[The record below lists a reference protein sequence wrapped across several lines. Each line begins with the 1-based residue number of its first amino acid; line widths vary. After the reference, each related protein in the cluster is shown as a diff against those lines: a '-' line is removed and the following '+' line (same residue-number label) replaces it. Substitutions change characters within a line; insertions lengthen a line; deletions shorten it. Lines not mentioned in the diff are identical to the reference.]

1 MPMLM
6 MTNLS
11 VKKSNGTKLFSD
23 RFAFGVAT
31 LPEIMAAASE
41 DIVKMLRQ
49 RRMIAS
55 GKVIDGLA
63 SHTNPAELLN
73 LAPKVNFDRGFLT
86 EEILAKLIDLYDQS
100 KPKEN
105 SAITTKTAINNTA
118 TDLGRV
124 IAPIL
129 PPEPLDIE
137 FRNNLPDWDEADYSC
152 LATDAPSDIKIHY
165 DITGK
170 STTEGKMNDITA
182 CFSDRLNKIRDMI
195 VKNSKLPRR
204 PTEVSRL
211 LREVHRYQ
219 GYENKAVAIGLVNE
233 PRYTKNGHL
242 MWSLEDETGE
252 MNCLLTKRQ
261 GDDRDRFQEQIIEAG
276 LMPDDVLGVS
286 GTFSQNGDIFYV
298 DDLHFPMK
306 ERHEK
311 AVSPYGISVA
321 FLSDVHV
328 GSKTFLEAQWHK
340 MVRWFHTDPLAKTVK
355 YLILS
360 GDCVDGVGIYPG
372 QDKELSI
379 PDLFAQYTEFAR
391 LLELLPDWVECLM
404 LPGNHDAVRPA
415 EPQPTFEKD
424 IQQDYNTTTFV
435 GNPCDFSLHGVR
447 VLSYHGKSI
456 DDFVAG
462 LKTVTYADPVE
473 AMRQMLRRRH
483 LAPQWGGKTPLSP
496 EPEDGLVINEVPD
509 IFVTGHVHGH
519 ACVDFKGTTL
529 VCSSTWQDQTSYQ
542 RMLGF
547 QPKPC
552 MLTIVNLASH
562 ATTSIPFV

>member
-1 MPMLM
+1 
-6 MTNLS
+6 
-11 VKKSNGTKLFSD
+11 
-23 RFAFGVAT
+23 
-31 LPEIMAAASE
+31 MAATSD
-41 DIVKMLRQ
+41 DIVNLLRQ
-49 RRMIAS
+49 RRIIAS
-55 GKVIDGLA
+55 GQMVEKLRIHSDPQKLLDMGAKIDFHRGL
-63 SHTNPAELLN
+63 
-73 LAPKVNFDRGFLT
+73 LT
-86 EEILAKLIDLYDQS
+86 EAIFSQLSALYPSNGQMNNVTTTHKVVTS
-100 KPKEN
+100 EP
-105 SAITTKTAINNTA
+105 SA
-118 TDLGRV
+118 DLGRV
-124 IAPIL
+124 IAPIAA
-129 PPEPLDIE
+129 PEPLDLE
-137 FRNNLPDWDEADYSC
+137 FRNNLPDWDENDYTC
-152 LATDAPSDIKIHY
+152 LAVDAPTDITVHY

-182 CFSDRLNKIRDMI
+182 CFTDRLTKIREMI

-204 PTEVSRL
+204 PTEVARL

-261 GDDRDRFQEQIIEAG
+261 GDDRDKFQEQIIHAG

-306 ERHEK
+306 ARHEK
-311 AVSPYGISVA
+311 ASSPFGISVA
-321 FLSDVHV
+321 YISDIHL

-340 MVRWFHTDPLAKTVK
+340 MVRWFHSDPLAKTIK
-355 YLILS
+355 YLVLS

-372 QDKELSI
+372 QDKELLI
-379 PDLFAQYTEFAR
+379 PDFYAQYSQFAK
-391 LLELLPDWVECLM
+391 LIELLPDWVECIM

-447 VLSYHGKSI
+447 HLSYHGKSI

-462 LKTVTYADPVE
+462 LKTVTYAEPVE

-496 EPEDGLVINEVPD
+496 EPEDGLVISEVPD

-529 VCSSTWQDQTSYQ
+529 ICSSTWQDQTSYQ

-552 MLTIVNLASH
+552 MLTIVNLQSH

>member
-1 MPMLM
+1 M
-6 MTNLS
+6 
-11 VKKSNGTKLFSD
+11 
-23 RFAFGVAT
+23 AT
-31 LPEIMAAASE
+31 LPNFMAATSD
-41 DIVKMLRQ
+41 DIVNLLRQ
-49 RRMIAS
+49 RRIIAS
-55 GKVIDGLA
+55 GQMVEKLRIHSDPQKLLDMGAKIDFHRGL
-63 SHTNPAELLN
+63 
-73 LAPKVNFDRGFLT
+73 LT
-86 EEILAKLIDLYDQS
+86 EAIFTQLSALYPSNGQ
-100 KPKEN
+100 EN
-105 SAITTKTAINNTA
+105 NVTTTHKIMTSEPSA
-118 TDLGRV
+118 DLGRV
-124 IAPIL
+124 IAPIAA
-129 PPEPLDIE
+129 PEPLDLE
-137 FRNNLPDWDEADYSC
+137 FRNNLPDWDENDYTC
-152 LATDAPSDIKIHY
+152 LAVDAPTDITVHY

-182 CFSDRLNKIRDMI
+182 CFTDRLTKIREMI

-204 PTEVSRL
+204 PTEVARL

-219 GYENKAVAIGLVNE
+219 GYDNKAVAIGLVNE

-261 GDDRDRFQEQIIEAG
+261 GDDRDKFQEQIIHAG

-306 ERHEK
+306 ARHEK
-311 AVSPYGISVA
+311 ASSPFGISVA
-321 FLSDVHV
+321 YISDIHL

-340 MVRWFHTDPLAKTVK
+340 MVRWFHSDPLAKTIK
-355 YLILS
+355 YLVLS

-372 QDKELSI
+372 QDKELLI
-379 PDLFAQYTEFAR
+379 PDFYAQYSQFAK
-391 LLELLPDWVECLM
+391 LIELLPDWVECIM

-447 VLSYHGKSI
+447 HLSYHGKSI

-462 LKTVTYADPVE
+462 LKTVTYAEPVE

-552 MLTIVNLASH
+552 MLTIVNLQSH

>member
-1 MPMLM
+1 

-31 LPEIMAAASE
+31 LPEVMAAASE

-63 SHTNPAELLN
+63 SHANPAELLN
-73 LAPKVNFDRGFLT
+73 LAPKVNFDKGFLT
-86 EEILAKLIDLYDQS
+86 EEILAKLIELYDQS

-105 SAITTKTAINNTA
+105 TAITTKTAINNTA

>member
-1 MPMLM
+1 M
-6 MTNLS
+6 
-11 VKKSNGTKLFSD
+11 
-23 RFAFGVAT
+23 AT
-31 LPEIMAAASE
+31 LPNFMAATSD
-41 DIVKMLRQ
+41 DIVNLLRQ
-49 RRMIAS
+49 RRIIAS
-55 GKVIDGLA
+55 GQMVEKLRIHSDPQKLLDMGAKIDFHRGL
-63 SHTNPAELLN
+63 
-73 LAPKVNFDRGFLT
+73 LT
-86 EEILAKLIDLYDQS
+86 EAIFTQLSALYPSNGQ
-100 KPKEN
+100 EN
-105 SAITTKTAINNTA
+105 NVTTTHKIMTSEPSA
-118 TDLGRV
+118 DLGRV
-124 IAPIL
+124 IAPIAA
-129 PPEPLDIE
+129 PEPLDLE
-137 FRNNLPDWDEADYSC
+137 FRNNLPDWDENDYTC
-152 LATDAPSDIKIHY
+152 LAVDAPTDITVHY

-182 CFSDRLNKIRDMI
+182 CFTDRLTKIREMI

-204 PTEVSRL
+204 PTEVARL

-261 GDDRDRFQEQIIEAG
+261 GDDRDKFQEQIIHAG

-306 ERHEK
+306 ARHEK
-311 AVSPYGISVA
+311 ASSPFGISVA
-321 FLSDVHV
+321 YISDIHL

-340 MVRWFHTDPLAKTVK
+340 MVRWFHSDPLAKTIK
-355 YLILS
+355 YLVLS

-372 QDKELSI
+372 QDKELLI
-379 PDLFAQYTEFAR
+379 PDFYAQYSQFAK
-391 LLELLPDWVECLM
+391 LIELLPDWVECIM

-447 VLSYHGKSI
+447 HLSYHGKSI

-462 LKTVTYADPVE
+462 LKTVTYAEPVE

-496 EPEDGLVINEVPD
+496 EPEDGLVISEVPD

-529 VCSSTWQDQTSYQ
+529 ICSSTWQDQTSYQ

-552 MLTIVNLASH
+552 MLTIVNLQSH

>member
-63 SHTNPAELLN
+63 SHANPAELLN
-73 LAPKVNFDRGFLT
+73 LAPKVNFDKGFLT
-86 EEILAKLIDLYDQS
+86 EEILAKLIELYDQS

-105 SAITTKTAINNTA
+105 TTITTKTAINNTA

>member
-1 MPMLM
+1 
-6 MTNLS
+6 
-11 VKKSNGTKLFSD
+11 
-23 RFAFGVAT
+23 
-31 LPEIMAAASE
+31 MAATSE

-49 RRMIAS
+49 RRIIAS
-55 GKVIDGLA
+55 VEIINSLA
-63 SHTNPAELLN
+63 SHDDPSGLLDKGAKIDFHKGVLNEKIFAQLTEMYDNDNSIPNLTSQKEDIVATNP
-73 LAPKVNFDRGFLT
+73 
-86 EEILAKLIDLYDQS
+86 S
-100 KPKEN
+100 
-105 SAITTKTAINNTA
+105 

-124 IAPIL
+124 IAPIAA
-129 PPEPLDIE
+129 PELLDVK
-137 FRNNLPDWDEADYSC
+137 FRNNLPDWQESDYSC
-152 LATDAPSDIKIHY
+152 LAVDASNDISIHY

-170 STTEGKMNDITA
+170 STTEGKMTDITA
-182 CFSDRLNKIRDMI
+182 CFSDRLNKIRKMI
-195 VKNSKLPRR
+195 VQNSRLPRK
-204 PTEVSRL
+204 PTEIQRL
-211 LREVHRYQ
+211 LREVNRYQ
-219 GYENKAVAIGLVNE
+219 GYDNKAVAIGLVNE

-242 MWSLEDETGE
+242 IWSLEDETGE
-252 MNCLLTKRQ
+252 MTCLLTKRQ
-261 GDDRDRFQEQIIEAG
+261 GDDRDKFHEQIIEAG

-286 GTFSQNGDIFYV
+286 GTFSQTGDLFYV

-306 ERHEK
+306 QRHEK
-311 AVSPYGISVA
+311 AVSPFGVSAA
-321 FLSDVHV
+321 FLSDVHL

-340 MVRWFHTDPLAKTVK
+340 MVRWFHSDPLAKTVK
-355 YLILS
+355 YLVLS

-372 QDKELSI
+372 QDKELLI
-379 PDLFAQYTEFAR
+379 PDLYKQYSEFAK
-391 LLELLPDWVECLM
+391 LLELLPDWVECIM

-462 LKTVTYADPVE
+462 LRTVTYADPIE

-552 MLTIVNLASH
+552 ILTIVNLQSH

>member
-1 MPMLM
+1 M
-6 MTNLS
+6 
-11 VKKSNGTKLFSD
+11 
-23 RFAFGVAT
+23 AT
-31 LPEIMAAASE
+31 LPKSMAATSD
-41 DIVKMLRQ
+41 DIVNLLRQ
-49 RRMIAS
+49 RRIIAS
-55 GKVIDGLA
+55 GQMVEKLRIHSDPQKLLDMGAKIDF
-63 SHTNPAELLN
+63 H
-73 LAPKVNFDRGFLT
+73 RGVLT
-86 EEILAKLIDLYDQS
+86 EAIFSQLSALYPS
-100 KPKEN
+100 NGEVNNVTTTNKVVTSEP
-105 SAITTKTAINNTA
+105 SA
-118 TDLGRV
+118 DLGRV
-124 IAPIL
+124 IAPIAA
-129 PPEPLDIE
+129 PEPLDLE
-137 FRNNLPDWDEADYSC
+137 FRNNLPDWDENDYTC
-152 LATDAPSDIKIHY
+152 LAVDAPTDITVHY

-182 CFSDRLNKIRDMI
+182 CFTDRLTKIREMI

-204 PTEVSRL
+204 PTEVARL

-219 GYENKAVAIGLVNE
+219 GYDNKAVAIGLVNE

-261 GDDRDRFQEQIIEAG
+261 GDDRDKFQEQIIHAG

-306 ERHEK
+306 ARHEK
-311 AVSPYGISVA
+311 VSSPFGISVA
-321 FLSDVHV
+321 YISDIHL

-340 MVRWFHTDPLAKTVK
+340 MVRWFHSDPLAKTIK
-355 YLILS
+355 YLVLS

-372 QDKELSI
+372 QDKELLI
-379 PDLFAQYTEFAR
+379 PDFYAQYSQFAK
-391 LLELLPDWVECLM
+391 LIELLPDWVECIM

-447 VLSYHGKSI
+447 HLSYHGKSI

-462 LKTVTYADPVE
+462 LKTVTYAEPVE

-496 EPEDGLVINEVPD
+496 EPEDGLVISEVPD

-529 VCSSTWQDQTSYQ
+529 ICSSTWQDQTSYQ

-552 MLTIVNLASH
+552 MLTIVNLQSH

>member
-1 MPMLM
+1 M
-6 MTNLS
+6 
-11 VKKSNGTKLFSD
+11 
-23 RFAFGVAT
+23 AT
-31 LPEIMAAASE
+31 LPNFMAATSD
-41 DIVKMLRQ
+41 DIVNLLRQ
-49 RRMIAS
+49 RRIIAS
-55 GKVIDGLA
+55 GQMVEKLRIHSDPQKLLDMGAKIDFHRGL
-63 SHTNPAELLN
+63 
-73 LAPKVNFDRGFLT
+73 LT
-86 EEILAKLIDLYDQS
+86 EAIFTQLSALYPSNGQ
-100 KPKEN
+100 EN
-105 SAITTKTAINNTA
+105 NVTTTHKVMTSEPSA
-118 TDLGRV
+118 DLGRV
-124 IAPIL
+124 IAPIAA
-129 PPEPLDIE
+129 PEPLDLE
-137 FRNNLPDWDEADYSC
+137 FRNNLPDWDENDYNC
-152 LATDAPSDIKIHY
+152 LAVDAPTDITVHY

-182 CFSDRLNKIRDMI
+182 CFTDRLTKIREMI

-204 PTEVSRL
+204 PTEVARL

-261 GDDRDRFQEQIIEAG
+261 GDDRDKFQEQIIHAG

-306 ERHEK
+306 ARHEK
-311 AVSPYGISVA
+311 ASSPFGISVA
-321 FLSDVHV
+321 YISDIHL

-340 MVRWFHTDPLAKTVK
+340 MVRWFHSDPLAKTIK
-355 YLILS
+355 YLVLS

-372 QDKELSI
+372 QDKELLI
-379 PDLFAQYTEFAR
+379 PDFYAQYSQFAK
-391 LLELLPDWVECLM
+391 LIELLPDWVECIM

-447 VLSYHGKSI
+447 HLSYHGKSI

-462 LKTVTYADPVE
+462 LKTVTYAEPVE

-496 EPEDGLVINEVPD
+496 EPEDGLVISEVPD

-529 VCSSTWQDQTSYQ
+529 ICSSTWQDQTSYQ

-552 MLTIVNLASH
+552 MLTIVNLQSH

>member
-73 LAPKVNFDRGFLT
+73 LAPKLKFDKGFLT

-105 SAITTKTAINNTA
+105 NAPTSKAVINNTA

>member
-41 DIVKMLRQ
+41 DIVKMLRH

-63 SHTNPAELLN
+63 SHVNPAELLN
-73 LAPKVNFDRGFLT
+73 LAPKVNFDKGFLT
-86 EEILAKLIDLYDQS
+86 EEILAKLIELYDQS

-105 SAITTKTAINNTA
+105 TAITTKTAINNTA

>member
-1 MPMLM
+1 MLM

-63 SHTNPAELLN
+63 SHINPAELLN
-73 LAPKVNFDRGFLT
+73 LAPKINFNRGFLT
-86 EEILAKLIDLYDQS
+86 EEILGKLIDLYDQS

-105 SAITTKTAINNTA
+105 TAITTKTAINNTA

-152 LATDAPSDIKIHY
+152 LATDAPSDIKIYY

-311 AVSPYGISVA
+311 AVSPYGVSVA

>member
-1 MPMLM
+1 M
-6 MTNLS
+6 
-11 VKKSNGTKLFSD
+11 
-23 RFAFGVAT
+23 AT
-31 LPEIMAAASE
+31 LPKSMAATSD
-41 DIVKMLRQ
+41 DIVNLLRQ
-49 RRMIAS
+49 RRIIAS
-55 GKVIDGLA
+55 GQMVEKLRIHSDPQKLLDMGAKIDFHRGL
-63 SHTNPAELLN
+63 
-73 LAPKVNFDRGFLT
+73 LT
-86 EEILAKLIDLYDQS
+86 EAIFTQLSALYPSNGQ
-100 KPKEN
+100 EN
-105 SAITTKTAINNTA
+105 NVTTTHKIMTSEPSAG
-118 TDLGRV
+118 LGRV
-124 IAPIL
+124 IAPIAA
-129 PPEPLDIE
+129 PEPLDLE
-137 FRNNLPDWDEADYSC
+137 FRNNLPDWDENDYTC
-152 LATDAPSDIKIHY
+152 LAVDAPTDITVHY

-182 CFSDRLNKIRDMI
+182 CFTDRLTKIRDMI

-204 PTEVSRL
+204 PTEVARL

-219 GYENKAVAIGLVNE
+219 GYDNKAVAIGLVNE

-261 GDDRDRFQEQIIEAG
+261 GDDRDKFQEQIIHAG

-306 ERHEK
+306 ARHEK
-311 AVSPYGISVA
+311 ASSPFGISVA
-321 FLSDVHV
+321 YISDIHL

-340 MVRWFHTDPLAKTVK
+340 MVRWFHSDPLAKTIK
-355 YLILS
+355 YLVLS

-372 QDKELSI
+372 QDKELLI
-379 PDLFAQYTEFAR
+379 PDFYAQYSQFAK
-391 LLELLPDWVECLM
+391 LIELLPDWVECIM

-447 VLSYHGKSI
+447 HLSYHGKSI

-462 LKTVTYADPVE
+462 LKTVTYAEPVE

-496 EPEDGLVINEVPD
+496 EPEDGLVISEVPD

-529 VCSSTWQDQTSYQ
+529 ICSSTWQDQTSYQ

-552 MLTIVNLASH
+552 MLTIVNLQSH

>member
-1 MPMLM
+1 M
-6 MTNLS
+6 
-11 VKKSNGTKLFSD
+11 
-23 RFAFGVAT
+23 AT
-31 LPEIMAAASE
+31 LPEIMAAAAE
-41 DIVKMLRQ
+41 DIIQMLRQ

-55 GKVIDGLA
+55 GKVIGNLVGQP
-63 SHTNPAELLN
+63 NPAELLD
-73 LAPKVNFDRGFLT
+73 LAPQANFDRGFLT
-86 EEILAKLIDLYDQS
+86 EEILGQLIELYHKESTDRDS
-100 KPKEN
+100 PNTPKVATSN
-105 SAITTKTAINNTA
+105 SSTG
-118 TDLGRV
+118 LGRV

-129 PPEPLDIE
+129 SPEPLDIE
-137 FRNNLPDWDEADYSC
+137 FRNNLPDWSEADYSC

-182 CFSDRLNKIRDMI
+182 CFSDRLNRIRDMI
-195 VKNSKLPRR
+195 IKNSKLPRR

-211 LREVHRYQ
+211 LREVHRFQ
-219 GYENKAVAIGLVNE
+219 GYENKAVIIGLVNE

-242 MWSLEDETGE
+242 MWSVEDETGE
-252 MNCLLTKRQ
+252 LRCMLYKPNN
-261 GDDRDRFQEQIIEAG
+261 DNRDRYQEQIIEAG
-276 LMPDDVLGVS
+276 LMPDDVIGVS
-286 GTFSQNGDIFYV
+286 GHFNQSGELFIV
-298 DDLHFPMK
+298 DDLYFPMK
-306 ERHEK
+306 DRHK
-311 AVSPYGISVA
+311 KTVSPYGVSVA
-321 FLSDVHV
+321 FISDVHL

-340 MVRWFHTDPLAKTVK
+340 MAKWFHTDPLAKTIK

-372 QDKELSI
+372 QDKELAI
-379 PDLFAQYTEFAR
+379 PDVYTQYSMFAN
-391 LLELLPDWVECLM
+391 LLELLPDWVECVM

-562 ATTSIPFV
+562 ATISIPFV

>member
-1 MPMLM
+1 MKTM
-6 MTNLS
+6 NQS
-11 VKKSNGTKLFSD
+11 VKKSSGIEKQFN
-23 RFAFGVAT
+23 RFAFGMAT
-31 LPEIMAAASE
+31 LPKSMAATSD
-41 DIVKMLRQ
+41 DIVNLLRQ
-49 RRMIAS
+49 RRIIAS
-55 GKVIDGLA
+55 GQIVDNLRMHPDPAKLLDMGGKIDFHKG
-63 SHTNPAELLN
+63 
-73 LAPKVNFDRGFLT
+73 VLT
-86 EEILAKLIDLYDQS
+86 EKIFSQLTELYPDSGQENNLSTTDKQS
-100 KPKEN
+100 TNDAP
-105 SAITTKTAINNTA
+105 

-124 IAPIL
+124 IAPIAA
-129 PPEPLDIE
+129 PEPLDLE
-137 FRNNLPDWDEADYSC
+137 FRNNLPDWDENDYSC
-152 LATDAPSDIKIHY
+152 HAVDAPTDITVHY

-204 PTEVSRL
+204 PTEVARL

-311 AVSPYGISVA
+311 ASSAFGVSVA
-321 FLSDVHV
+321 FLSDIHV

-340 MVRWFHTDPLAKTVK
+340 MVRWFHSDPLAKTIK

-372 QDKELSI
+372 QDKELAI
-379 PDLFAQYTEFAR
+379 PDLFGQYSEFAR

-447 VLSYHGKSI
+447 LLSYHGKSI

-519 ACVDFKGTTL
+519 ACIDFKGTTL

-552 MLTIVNLASH
+552 MLTIVNLQSH
-562 ATTSIPFV
+562 ATTAIPFV

>member
-1 MPMLM
+1 M
-6 MTNLS
+6 
-11 VKKSNGTKLFSD
+11 
-23 RFAFGVAT
+23 AT
-31 LPEIMAAASE
+31 LPNFMAATSD
-41 DIVKMLRQ
+41 DIVNLLRQ
-49 RRMIAS
+49 RRIIAS
-55 GKVIDGLA
+55 GQMVEKLRIHSDPQKLLDMGAKIDFHRGL
-63 SHTNPAELLN
+63 
-73 LAPKVNFDRGFLT
+73 LT
-86 EEILAKLIDLYDQS
+86 EAIFTQLSALYSSNGQ
-100 KPKEN
+100 EN
-105 SAITTKTAINNTA
+105 NVTTTHKVMTSEPSAE
-118 TDLGRV
+118 LGRV
-124 IAPIL
+124 IAPIAA
-129 PPEPLDIE
+129 PEPLDLE
-137 FRNNLPDWDEADYSC
+137 FRNNLPDWDKNDYTC
-152 LATDAPSDIKIHY
+152 LAVDAPTDITVHY

-182 CFSDRLNKIRDMI
+182 CFTDRLTKIREMI

-204 PTEVSRL
+204 PTEVARL

-219 GYENKAVAIGLVNE
+219 GYDNKAVAIGLVNE

-261 GDDRDRFQEQIIEAG
+261 GDDRDKFQEQIIHAG

-306 ERHEK
+306 ARHEK
-311 AVSPYGISVA
+311 ASSPFGISVA
-321 FLSDVHV
+321 YISDIHL

-340 MVRWFHTDPLAKTVK
+340 MVRWFHSDPLAKTIK
-355 YLILS
+355 YLVLS

-372 QDKELSI
+372 QDKELLI
-379 PDLFAQYTEFAR
+379 PDFYAQYSQFAK
-391 LLELLPDWVECLM
+391 LIELLPDWVECIM

-447 VLSYHGKSI
+447 HLSYHGKSI

-462 LKTVTYADPVE
+462 LKTVTYAEPVE

-496 EPEDGLVINEVPD
+496 EPEDGLVISEVPD

-529 VCSSTWQDQTSYQ
+529 ICSSTWQDQTSYQ

-552 MLTIVNLASH
+552 MLTIVNLQSH

>member
-1 MPMLM
+1 M
-6 MTNLS
+6 
-11 VKKSNGTKLFSD
+11 
-23 RFAFGVAT
+23 AT
-31 LPEIMAAASE
+31 LPEIMAAAAE
-41 DIVKMLRQ
+41 DIIQMLRQ

-55 GKVIDGLA
+55 GKVIGNLVGQP
-63 SHTNPAELLN
+63 NPAELLD
-73 LAPKVNFDRGFLT
+73 LAPQANFDRGFLT
-86 EEILAKLIDLYDQS
+86 EEILGQLIELYHKESTDRDS
-100 KPKEN
+100 PYTPKVATSN
-105 SAITTKTAINNTA
+105 SSTG
-118 TDLGRV
+118 LGRV

-129 PPEPLDIE
+129 SPEPLDIE
-137 FRNNLPDWDEADYSC
+137 FRNNLPDWSEADYSC

-182 CFSDRLNKIRDMI
+182 CFSDRLNRIRDMI
-195 VKNSKLPRR
+195 IKNSKLPRR

-211 LREVHRYQ
+211 LREVHRFQ
-219 GYENKAVAIGLVNE
+219 GYENKAVIIGLVNE

-242 MWSLEDETGE
+242 MWSVEDETGE
-252 MNCLLTKRQ
+252 LRCMLYKPNN
-261 GDDRDRFQEQIIEAG
+261 DNRDRYQEQIIEAG
-276 LMPDDVLGVS
+276 LMPDDVIGVS
-286 GTFSQNGDIFYV
+286 GHFNQSGELFIV
-298 DDLHFPMK
+298 DDLYFPMK
-306 ERHEK
+306 DRHK
-311 AVSPYGISVA
+311 KTVSPYGVSVA
-321 FLSDVHV
+321 FISDVHL

-340 MVRWFHTDPLAKTVK
+340 MAKWFHTDPLAKTIK

-372 QDKELSI
+372 QDKELAI
-379 PDLFAQYTEFAR
+379 PDVYTQYSMFAN
-391 LLELLPDWVECLM
+391 LLELLPDWVECVM

-562 ATTSIPFV
+562 ATISIPFV

>member
-1 MPMLM
+1 M
-6 MTNLS
+6 
-11 VKKSNGTKLFSD
+11 
-23 RFAFGVAT
+23 AT
-31 LPEIMAAASE
+31 LPNFMAATSD
-41 DIVKMLRQ
+41 DIVNLLRQ
-49 RRMIAS
+49 RRIIAS
-55 GKVIDGLA
+55 GQMVEKLRIHSDPQKLLDMGAKIDFHRGL
-63 SHTNPAELLN
+63 
-73 LAPKVNFDRGFLT
+73 LT
-86 EEILAKLIDLYDQS
+86 EAIFTQLSALYSSNGQ
-100 KPKEN
+100 EN
-105 SAITTKTAINNTA
+105 NVTSTHKVMTSETSA
-118 TDLGRV
+118 DLGRV
-124 IAPIL
+124 IAPITA
-129 PPEPLDIE
+129 PEPLDLE
-137 FRNNLPDWDEADYSC
+137 FRNNLPDWDENDYTC
-152 LATDAPSDIKIHY
+152 LAVDAPTDITVHY

-182 CFSDRLNKIRDMI
+182 CFTDRLTKIREMI

-204 PTEVSRL
+204 PTEVARL

-219 GYENKAVAIGLVNE
+219 GYDNKAVAIGLVNE

-261 GDDRDRFQEQIIEAG
+261 GDDRDKFQEQIIHAG

-306 ERHEK
+306 ARHEK
-311 AVSPYGISVA
+311 ASSPFGISVA
-321 FLSDVHV
+321 YISDIHL

-340 MVRWFHTDPLAKTVK
+340 MVRWFHSDPLAKTIK
-355 YLILS
+355 YLVLS

-372 QDKELSI
+372 QDKELLI
-379 PDLFAQYTEFAR
+379 PDFYAQYSQFAK
-391 LLELLPDWVECLM
+391 LIELLPDWVECIM

-447 VLSYHGKSI
+447 HLSYHGKSI

-462 LKTVTYADPVE
+462 LKTVTYAEPVE

-496 EPEDGLVINEVPD
+496 EPEDGLVISEVPD

-529 VCSSTWQDQTSYQ
+529 ICSSTWQDQTSYQ

-552 MLTIVNLASH
+552 MLTIVNLQSH

>member
-1 MPMLM
+1 M
-6 MTNLS
+6 
-11 VKKSNGTKLFSD
+11 
-23 RFAFGVAT
+23 AT
-31 LPEIMAAASE
+31 LPNFMAATSD
-41 DIVKMLRQ
+41 DIVNLLRQ
-49 RRMIAS
+49 RRIIAS
-55 GKVIDGLA
+55 GQMVEKLRIHSDPQKLLDMGAKVDFHRGL
-63 SHTNPAELLN
+63 
-73 LAPKVNFDRGFLT
+73 LT
-86 EEILAKLIDLYDQS
+86 EAIFTQLSALYPSNGQ
-100 KPKEN
+100 EN
-105 SAITTKTAINNTA
+105 NVTTTHKIMTSEPSAG
-118 TDLGRV
+118 LGRV
-124 IAPIL
+124 IAPIAA
-129 PPEPLDIE
+129 PEPLDLE
-137 FRNNLPDWDEADYSC
+137 FRNNLPDWDENDYTC
-152 LATDAPSDIKIHY
+152 LAVDAPTDITVHY

-182 CFSDRLNKIRDMI
+182 CFTDRLTKIREMI

-204 PTEVSRL
+204 PTEVARL

-261 GDDRDRFQEQIIEAG
+261 GDDRDKFQEQIIHAG

-306 ERHEK
+306 ARHEK
-311 AVSPYGISVA
+311 ASSPFGISVA
-321 FLSDVHV
+321 YISDIHL

-340 MVRWFHTDPLAKTVK
+340 MVRWFHSDPLAKTIK
-355 YLILS
+355 YLVLS

-372 QDKELSI
+372 QDKELLI
-379 PDLFAQYTEFAR
+379 PDFYAQYSQFAK
-391 LLELLPDWVECLM
+391 LIELLPDWVECIM

-447 VLSYHGKSI
+447 HLSYHGKSI

-462 LKTVTYADPVE
+462 LKTVTYAEPVE

-529 VCSSTWQDQTSYQ
+529 ICSSTWQDQTSYQ

-552 MLTIVNLASH
+552 MLTIVNLQSH

>member
-1 MPMLM
+1 M
-6 MTNLS
+6 
-11 VKKSNGTKLFSD
+11 
-23 RFAFGVAT
+23 AT
-31 LPEIMAAASE
+31 LPDVMAATSD
-41 DIVKMLRQ
+41 DIVNLLRQ
-49 RRMIAS
+49 RRIIAS
-55 GKVIDGLA
+55 GQMVEKLRIHSDPQKLLDMGAKIDFHRGL
-63 SHTNPAELLN
+63 
-73 LAPKVNFDRGFLT
+73 LT
-86 EEILAKLIDLYDQS
+86 EAIFSQLSALYPSNGQMNNVTTTHKVVTS
-100 KPKEN
+100 EP
-105 SAITTKTAINNTA
+105 SA
-118 TDLGRV
+118 DLGRV
-124 IAPIL
+124 IAPIAA
-129 PPEPLDIE
+129 PEPLDLE
-137 FRNNLPDWDEADYSC
+137 FRNNLPDWDENDYTC
-152 LATDAPSDIKIHY
+152 LAVDAPTDITVHY

-182 CFSDRLNKIRDMI
+182 CFTDRLTKIREMI

-204 PTEVSRL
+204 PTEVARL

-261 GDDRDRFQEQIIEAG
+261 GDDRDKFQEQIIHAG

-306 ERHEK
+306 ARHEK
-311 AVSPYGISVA
+311 ASSPFGISVA
-321 FLSDVHV
+321 YISDIHL

-340 MVRWFHTDPLAKTVK
+340 MVRWFHSDPLAKTIK
-355 YLILS
+355 YLVLS

-372 QDKELSI
+372 QDKELLI
-379 PDLFAQYTEFAR
+379 PDFYAQYSQFAK
-391 LLELLPDWVECLM
+391 LIELLPDWVECIM

-447 VLSYHGKSI
+447 HLSYHGKSI

-462 LKTVTYADPVE
+462 LKTVTYAEPVE

-496 EPEDGLVINEVPD
+496 EPEDGLVISEVPD

-529 VCSSTWQDQTSYQ
+529 ICSSTWQDQTSYQ

-552 MLTIVNLASH
+552 MLTIVNLQSH

>member
-1 MPMLM
+1 M
-6 MTNLS
+6 
-11 VKKSNGTKLFSD
+11 KKSNGTESND
-23 RFAFGVAT
+23 NRFPFGVAA
-31 LPEIMAAASE
+31 LPKFMAATPQ
-41 DIVKMLRQ
+41 DIVKLLRQ
-49 RRMIAS
+49 RRMIAT
-55 GKVIDGLA
+55 GPIIDEIRN
-63 SHTNPAELLN
+63 HPEPEKLLD
-73 LAPKVNFDRGFLT
+73 LGPEVDFTKGFLT
-86 EEILAKLIDLYDQS
+86 REILDKMLELLPYTNSEANLSSTAKI
-100 KPKEN
+100 PKDD
-105 SAITTKTAINNTA
+105 TP

-124 IAPIL
+124 IAPIAA
-129 PPEPLDIE
+129 PEPLDIE

-152 LATDAPSDIKIHY
+152 LANDAPSDITIHY
-165 DITGK
+165 DITGQ

-219 GYENKAVAIGLVNE
+219 GYDNKAVAIGLVNE

-306 ERHEK
+306 ERHQK
-311 AVSPYGISVA
+311 AVAPYGISVA

-379 PDLFAQYTEFAR
+379 PDLFAQYSEFAR
-391 LLELLPDWVECLM
+391 LLELLPDWVECVM

-447 VLSYHGKSI
+447 ILSYHGKSI

>member
-1 MPMLM
+1 M
-6 MTNLS
+6 
-11 VKKSNGTKLFSD
+11 
-23 RFAFGVAT
+23 AT
-31 LPEIMAAASE
+31 LPKSMAATSD
-41 DIVKMLRQ
+41 DIVNLLRQ
-49 RRMIAS
+49 RRIIAS
-55 GKVIDGLA
+55 GQMVEKLRMHSDPQKLLDMGAKIDF
-63 SHTNPAELLN
+63 H
-73 LAPKVNFDRGFLT
+73 RGVLT
-86 EEILAKLIDLYDQS
+86 EAIFSQLSALYPS
-100 KPKEN
+100 NGEVNNVTTTNKVVTSEP
-105 SAITTKTAINNTA
+105 SA
-118 TDLGRV
+118 DLGRV
-124 IAPIL
+124 IAPIAA
-129 PPEPLDIE
+129 PEPLDLE
-137 FRNNLPDWDEADYSC
+137 FRNNLPDWDENDYTC
-152 LATDAPSDIKIHY
+152 LAVDAPTDITVHY

-182 CFSDRLNKIRDMI
+182 CFTDRLTKIREMI

-204 PTEVSRL
+204 PTEVARL

-261 GDDRDRFQEQIIEAG
+261 GDDRDKFQEQIIHAG

-306 ERHEK
+306 ARHEK
-311 AVSPYGISVA
+311 ASSPFGISVA
-321 FLSDVHV
+321 YISDIHL

-340 MVRWFHTDPLAKTVK
+340 MVRWFHSDPLAKTIK
-355 YLILS
+355 YLVLS

-372 QDKELSI
+372 QDKELLI
-379 PDLFAQYTEFAR
+379 PDFYAQYSQFAK
-391 LLELLPDWVECLM
+391 LIELLPDWVECIM

-447 VLSYHGKSI
+447 HLSYHGKSI

-462 LKTVTYADPVE
+462 LKTVTYAEPVE

-496 EPEDGLVINEVPD
+496 EPEDGLVISEVPD

-529 VCSSTWQDQTSYQ
+529 ICSSTWQDQTSYQ

-552 MLTIVNLASH
+552 MLTIVNLQSH

>member
-31 LPEIMAAASE
+31 LPEVMAAASE

-63 SHTNPAELLN
+63 SHVNPAELLN
-73 LAPKVNFDRGFLT
+73 LAPKVNFDKGFLT
-86 EEILAKLIDLYDQS
+86 EEILAKLIELYDQS

-105 SAITTKTAINNTA
+105 TAITTKTAINNTA

>member
-1 MPMLM
+1 M
-6 MTNLS
+6 MKMNPS
-11 VKKSNGTKLFSD
+11 VKKSSGIEKQNN

-31 LPEIMAAASE
+31 LPKSMAATSD
-41 DIVKMLRQ
+41 DIVNLLRQ
-49 RRMIAS
+49 RRIIAS
-55 GKVIDGLA
+55 SQIVDSLSLHPDPAKLLDMGEKIDFQ
-63 SHTNPAELLN
+63 
-73 LAPKVNFDRGFLT
+73 KGFLT
-86 EEILAKLIDLYDQS
+86 QEILSQLTEFYDSNNQDSNLSSTPKLTS
-100 KPKEN
+100 SEPPG
-105 SAITTKTAINNTA
+105 
-118 TDLGRV
+118 DLGRI
-124 IAPIL
+124 IAPIAA
-129 PPEPLDIE
+129 PEPLDIE
-137 FRNNLPDWDEADYSC
+137 FRNNLPDWDVNDYSC
-152 LATDAPSDIKIHY
+152 NAVDAPTDITVHY

-182 CFSDRLNKIRDMI
+182 CFSDRLNKIREMI

-204 PTEVSRL
+204 PTEVARL

-242 MWSLEDETGE
+242 MLSLEDETGE

-306 ERHEK
+306 ERHQK
-311 AVSPYGISVA
+311 ASSPFGVSVA
-321 FLSDVHV
+321 FLSDIHV

-340 MVRWFHTDPLAKTVK
+340 MVRWFHSDPLAKTIK

-372 QDKELSI
+372 QDKELAI
-379 PDLFAQYTEFAR
+379 PDLFGQYSEFAR
-391 LLELLPDWVECLM
+391 LLELLPDWVECIM

-447 VLSYHGKSI
+447 LLSYHGKSI

-496 EPEDGLVINEVPD
+496 CL
-509 IFVTGHVHGH
+509 
-519 ACVDFKGTTL
+519 L
-529 VCSSTWQDQTSYQ
+529 YTSPSP
-542 RMLGF
+542 RD
-547 QPKPC
+547 
-552 MLTIVNLASH
+552 A
-562 ATTSIPFV
+562 

>member
-1 MPMLM
+1 M
-6 MTNLS
+6 
-11 VKKSNGTKLFSD
+11 
-23 RFAFGVAT
+23 AT
-31 LPEIMAAASE
+31 LPNFMAATSD
-41 DIVKMLRQ
+41 DIVNLLRQ
-49 RRMIAS
+49 RRIIAS
-55 GKVIDGLA
+55 GQMVEKLRIHSDPQKLLDMGAEIDFHRGL
-63 SHTNPAELLN
+63 
-73 LAPKVNFDRGFLT
+73 LT
-86 EEILAKLIDLYDQS
+86 EAIFSQLSALYPSNGQVNNVTTTNKVVTS
-100 KPKEN
+100 EP
-105 SAITTKTAINNTA
+105 SA
-118 TDLGRV
+118 DLGRV
-124 IAPIL
+124 IAPIAA
-129 PPEPLDIE
+129 PEPLDLE
-137 FRNNLPDWDEADYSC
+137 FRNNLPDWDENDYTC
-152 LATDAPSDIKIHY
+152 LAVDAPTDITVHY

-182 CFSDRLNKIRDMI
+182 CFTDRLTKIREMI

-204 PTEVSRL
+204 PTEVARL

-219 GYENKAVAIGLVNE
+219 GYDNKAVAIGLVNE

-261 GDDRDRFQEQIIEAG
+261 GDDRDKFQEQIIHAG

-306 ERHEK
+306 ARHEK
-311 AVSPYGISVA
+311 ASSPFGISVA
-321 FLSDVHV
+321 YISDIHL

-340 MVRWFHTDPLAKTVK
+340 MVRWFHSDPLAKTIK
-355 YLILS
+355 YLVLS

-372 QDKELSI
+372 QDKELLI
-379 PDLFAQYTEFAR
+379 PDFYAQYSQFAK
-391 LLELLPDWVECLM
+391 LIELLPDWVECIM

-447 VLSYHGKSI
+447 HLSYHGKSI

-462 LKTVTYADPVE
+462 LKTVTYAEPVE

-496 EPEDGLVINEVPD
+496 EPEDGLVISEVPD

-529 VCSSTWQDQTSYQ
+529 ICSSTWQDQTSYQ

-552 MLTIVNLASH
+552 MLTIVNLQSH

>member
-1 MPMLM
+1 M
-6 MTNLS
+6 
-11 VKKSNGTKLFSD
+11 
-23 RFAFGVAT
+23 AT
-31 LPEIMAAASE
+31 LPNFMAATSD
-41 DIVKMLRQ
+41 DIVNLLRQ
-49 RRMIAS
+49 RRIIAS
-55 GKVIDGLA
+55 GQMVEKLRIHSDPQKLLDMGAKIDFHRGL
-63 SHTNPAELLN
+63 
-73 LAPKVNFDRGFLT
+73 LT
-86 EEILAKLIDLYDQS
+86 EAIFTQLSALYPSNGQ
-100 KPKEN
+100 EN
-105 SAITTKTAINNTA
+105 NVTTTHKIMTSEPSA
-118 TDLGRV
+118 DLGRV
-124 IAPIL
+124 IAPIAA
-129 PPEPLDIE
+129 PEPLDLE
-137 FRNNLPDWDEADYSC
+137 FRNNLPDWDENDYTC
-152 LATDAPSDIKIHY
+152 LAVDAPTDITVHY

-182 CFSDRLNKIRDMI
+182 CFTDRLTKIREMI

-204 PTEVSRL
+204 PTEVARL

-219 GYENKAVAIGLVNE
+219 GYDNKAVAIGLVNE

-261 GDDRDRFQEQIIEAG
+261 GDDRDKFQEQIIHAG

-306 ERHEK
+306 ARHEK
-311 AVSPYGISVA
+311 ASSPFGISVA
-321 FLSDVHV
+321 YISDIHL

-340 MVRWFHTDPLAKTVK
+340 MVRWFHSDPLAKTIK
-355 YLILS
+355 YLVLS

-372 QDKELSI
+372 QDKELLI
-379 PDLFAQYTEFAR
+379 PDFYAQYSQFAK
-391 LLELLPDWVECLM
+391 LIELLPDWVECIM

-447 VLSYHGKSI
+447 HLSYHGKSI

-462 LKTVTYADPVE
+462 LKTVTYAEPVE

-496 EPEDGLVINEVPD
+496 EPEDGLVISEVPD

-529 VCSSTWQDQTSYQ
+529 ICSSTWQDQTSYQ

-552 MLTIVNLASH
+552 MLTIVNLQSH

>member
-1 MPMLM
+1 M
-6 MTNLS
+6 
-11 VKKSNGTKLFSD
+11 
-23 RFAFGVAT
+23 AT
-31 LPEIMAAASE
+31 LPEIMAASAE
-41 DIVKMLRQ
+41 DIIQMLRQ

-55 GKVIDGLA
+55 GKVIGNLA
-63 SHTNPAELLN
+63 GHSNPAELLD
-73 LAPKVNFDRGFLT
+73 LAPRANFDRGFLT
-86 EEILAKLIDLYDQS
+86 EEILGQLLERYHQESPDRDSPNPPNAAAS
-100 KPKEN
+100 NP
-105 SAITTKTAINNTA
+105 S

-129 PPEPLDIE
+129 SAEPLDIK
-137 FRNNLPDWDEADYSC
+137 FRNNLPDWNATDYSC

-211 LREVHRYQ
+211 LREVHRFQ
-219 GYENKAVAIGLVNE
+219 GYENKAVVIGLVNE

-242 MWSLEDETGE
+242 MWSVEDETGE
-252 MNCLLTKRQ
+252 LRCMLYKPNN
-261 GDDRDRFQEQIIEAG
+261 DNRDRYQEQIIEAG
-276 LMPDDVLGVS
+276 LMPDDVIGVS
-286 GTFSQNGDIFYV
+286 GHFNQSGELFIV
-298 DDLHFPMK
+298 DDLYFPMK
-306 ERHEK
+306 DRHQK
-311 AVSPYGISVA
+311 TVSPYGVSVA
-321 FLSDVHV
+321 FISDVHL

-340 MVRWFHTDPLAKTVK
+340 MANWFHTDPLAKTIK

-372 QDKELSI
+372 QDKELAI
-379 PDLFAQYTEFAR
+379 PDVYTQYSMFAK
-391 LLELLPDWVECLM
+391 LLELLPDWVECVM

-562 ATTSIPFV
+562 ATVSIPFV

>member
-1 MPMLM
+1 M
-6 MTNLS
+6 
-11 VKKSNGTKLFSD
+11 
-23 RFAFGVAT
+23 AT
-31 LPEIMAAASE
+31 LPNFMAATSD
-41 DIVKMLRQ
+41 DIVNLLRQ
-49 RRMIAS
+49 RRIIAS
-55 GKVIDGLA
+55 GQMVEKLRIHSDPQKLLDMGAKIDFHRGL
-63 SHTNPAELLN
+63 
-73 LAPKVNFDRGFLT
+73 LT
-86 EEILAKLIDLYDQS
+86 EAIFSQLSALYPSNGQVNNVTSTHKIVTSDH
-100 KPKEN
+100 
-105 SAITTKTAINNTA
+105 SA
-118 TDLGRV
+118 DLGRV
-124 IAPIL
+124 IAPITA
-129 PPEPLDIE
+129 PEPLDLE
-137 FRNNLPDWDEADYSC
+137 FRNNLPDWDENDYTC
-152 LATDAPSDIKIHY
+152 LAVDAPTDITVHY

-182 CFSDRLNKIRDMI
+182 CFTDRLTKIREMI

-204 PTEVSRL
+204 PTEVARL

-219 GYENKAVAIGLVNE
+219 GYDNKAVAIGLVNE

-261 GDDRDRFQEQIIEAG
+261 GDDRDKFQEQIIHAG

-306 ERHEK
+306 ARHEK
-311 AVSPYGISVA
+311 ASSPFGISVA
-321 FLSDVHV
+321 YISDIHL

-340 MVRWFHTDPLAKTVK
+340 MVRWFHSDPLAKTIK
-355 YLILS
+355 YLVLS

-372 QDKELSI
+372 QDKELLI
-379 PDLFAQYTEFAR
+379 PDFYAQYSQFAK
-391 LLELLPDWVECLM
+391 LIELLPDWVECIM

-447 VLSYHGKSI
+447 HLSYHGKSI

-462 LKTVTYADPVE
+462 LKTVTYAEPVE

-496 EPEDGLVINEVPD
+496 EPEDGLVISEVPD

-529 VCSSTWQDQTSYQ
+529 ICSSTWQDQTSYQ

-552 MLTIVNLASH
+552 MLTIVNLQSH